1 MEFCQNCNNYLYIKE
16 DPEQKKIISY
26 CKSCDYQKER
36 TEYCIL
42 KKIYKKSES
51 RPYINHKYTNDDPTY
66 PCIDIKCP
74 KCKKEGHY
82 AYYQCTNLS
91 IIVVCS
97 HADCNHDWTYYE

>member
-1 MEFCQNCNNYLYIKE
+1 MNSRLGH
-16 DPEQKKIISY
+16 IILIFNY
-26 CKSCDYQKER
+26 CKFCDYQKER

-51 RPYINHKYTNDDPTY
+51 RPYINHKYINDDPTY
-66 PCIDIKCP
+66 PHLDIKCP
-74 KCKKEGHY
+74 KCKKEGRY

-97 HADCNHDWTYYE
+97 HCNHDWTYYE